1 MGNYVSCASLTS
13 NATHSKME
21 TKVVLPSGEVRRL
34 DNIQSNAAELMLD
47 SPGHFAAAARSLV
60 EGRRFSPLAAD
71 EELELGEVY
80 VMFPMRRVDSFV
92 TRADVG
98 RVVLA
103 AAAAAAAAE
112 AARRAQKGARVG
124 PEAAAAEG
132 VVVEEARRVVLEG
145 AEFRQRLSVCRSR
158 KPLLETIVEEGVCSR

>member
-13 NATHSKME
+13 NAIHSKMME

-103 AAAAAAAAE
+103 TAAAE
-112 AARRAQKGARVG
+112 ARRVQKGARVG
-124 PEAAAAEG
+124 PEA
-132 VVVEEARRVVLEG
+132 G
-145 AEFRQRLSVCRSR
+145 AFRQRLSVCRSR
-158 KPLLETIVEEGVCSR
+158 KPMLETIVEEGVCSR

>member
-13 NATHSKME
+13 NAIHSKME

-34 DNIQSNAAELMLD
+34 DDIQSNAAELMLD

-92 TRADVG
+92 TRNDVG

-103 AAAAAAAAE
+103 TAAAE
-112 AARRAQKGARVG
+112 AARMAQKGARV
-124 PEAAAAEG
+124 
-132 VVVEEARRVVLEG
+132 VVEEARKVVLEG

-158 KPLLETIVEEGVCSR
+158 KPLLETIVEEGVSLR